1 MARPTIADIAERA
14 GVSKGAVSFALNGRP
29 GVSEE
34 TRRRIL
40 AVADEMNW
48 RPHRAARS
56 LGNARAGA
64 VGLIL
69 SRPART
75 LGLEPFFG
83 QIVSGLQAGLA
94 EDGTALQLLV
104 VEDPEAEMAA
114 YRNWTAESRVDG
126 FVLLDPLIDDP
137 RFAALEALEVP
148 VMVLGGPLEDT
159 SLSFSWA
166 DDSEAMHEA
175 VDYLAALGHR
185 HVVHVAGMPQF
196 LHTKRRMDVLTEAE
210 ERHELAEV
218 VSIPTDYSDSEGAV
232 ITRRVLS
239 RRDRPTAI
247 VYDSDVM
254 AVAGLGV
261 ALEMGVRVPQDLS
274 ILSFDDS
281 LLARLTHPSLTAL
294 TRDTQGWATE
304 AARGLLR
311 LIADPTLTVRHQSST
326 PVLVPRESTAPPAG
340 H

>member
-114 YRNWTAESRVDG
+114 YRNWTAERRVDG

-137 RFAALEALEVP
+137 RFAA
-148 VMVLGGPLEDT
+148 
-159 SLSFSWA
+159 
-166 DDSEAMHEA
+166 
-175 VDYLAALGHR
+175 
-185 HVVHVAGMPQF
+185 
-196 LHTKRRMDVLTEAE
+196 
-210 ERHELAEV
+210 
-218 VSIPTDYSDSEGAV
+218 
-232 ITRRVLS
+232 
-239 RRDRPTAI
+239 
-247 VYDSDVM
+247 
-254 AVAGLGV
+254 
-261 ALEMGVRVPQDLS
+261 
-274 ILSFDDS
+274 
-281 LLARLTHPSLTAL
+281 
-294 TRDTQGWATE
+294 
-304 AARGLLR
+304 
-311 LIADPTLTVRHQSST
+311 
-326 PVLVPRESTAPPAG
+326 
-340 H
+340 

>member
-56 LGNARAGA
+56 LGNSRAGA

-104 VEDPEAEMAA
+104 VDSSHAPPS
-114 YRNWTAESRVDG
+114 RSRVEKSSSIRP
-126 FVLLDPLIDDP
+126 V
-137 RFAALEALEVP
+137 RSFASPGRERPCLVP
-148 VMVLGGPLEDT
+148 TLFGGWRRHQ
-159 SLSFSWA
+159 FR
-166 DDSEAMHEA
+166 HH
-175 VDYLAALGHR
+175 HR
-185 HVVHVAGMPQF
+185 QF
-196 LHTKRRMDVLTEAE
+196 LC
-210 ERHELAEV
+210 
-218 VSIPTDYSDSEGAV
+218 
-232 ITRRVLS
+232 
-239 RRDRPTAI
+239 
-247 VYDSDVM
+247 
-254 AVAGLGV
+254 
-261 ALEMGVRVPQDLS
+261 
-274 ILSFDDS
+274 
-281 LLARLTHPSLTAL
+281 
-294 TRDTQGWATE
+294 
-304 AARGLLR
+304 
-311 LIADPTLTVRHQSST
+311 
-326 PVLVPRESTAPPAG
+326 
-340 H
+340 

>member
-56 LGNARAGA
+56 LGNSRAGA

-104 VEDPEAEMAA
+104 VDDPEAEMAA
-114 YRNWTAESRVDG
+114 YRNWTAEQRVDG

-196 LHTKRRMDVLTEAE
+196 LHTKRRMDVLTEAK

-239 RRDRPTAI
+239 RRERPTAI

-261 ALEMGVRVPQDLS
+261 AMEMGVSVPGDLS
-274 ILSFDDS
+274 IVAFDDS
-281 LLARLTHPSLTAL
+281 ILTQLMHPALTAL
-294 TRDTQGWATE
+294 SRDTFEFGRQ
-304 AARGLLR
+304 AAEVLLEVV
-311 LIADPTLTVRHQSST
+311 ADPTKVVNLRTADPVLTV
-326 PVLVPRESTAPPAG
+326 RESTAPPS
-340 H
+340 